1 MSDVNVTVTERN
13 GRRLA
18 STGSKWEPLVGYSRA
33 VRVGN
38 QIFVT
43 GTVGINADGTW
54 PATAGDQ
61 TRRALAIITA
71 ALQAL
76 GGKVSDVVRT
86 RLYLSDISKWEEVGR
101 VHGEVFGEVR
111 PATTLVEVSKLIDSA
126 ALIEIEADAVAA
138 G

>member
-54 PATAGDQ
+54 PATAGDH

-101 VHGEVFGEVR
+101 VHGELFGEVR

-126 ALIEIEADAVAA
+126 ALIEIEADAVVA

>member
-61 TRRALAIITA
+61 TRRAPAIITA

-126 ALIEIEADAVAA
+126 ALIEADAVAA